1 MAAPNLQSTA
11 ILTEHLE
18 YPPISLL
25 DDIINNVNDI
35 MYKCTA
41 AMEKYLLRKN
51 DIEGHDYSEEIRVG
65 IAKLE
70 TLLEHTVDKNFDKLE
85 LYVLRNVLTIPNEL
99 IENNVFLLKHQQ
111 NLNTKWISDP
121 ENQDKDN
128 DLFMSKI
135 IEFETK
141 FTKNQLIRDRIKQM
155 KLLKNEI
162 KKFKI
167 FIKKNIE
174 QLLKI
179 ESIDNS
185 IHFKEMF
192 QSLRPIDE
200 SMRFLTSQLKQ
211 LYNDSEE
218 YCSNEMIQ
226 SITEH
231 REPNDNNNDNDN
243 NIVMSRARY
252 IDTLTNTAL
261 QTKETVSLHH
271 PQNNIQIQI
280 RDPDLS
286 LFNDL

>member
-231 REPNDNNNDNDN
+231 REPNDKNNNDNDN

-252 IDTLTNTAL
+252 ICLLYTSPSPRDT
-261 QTKETVSLHH
+261 
-271 PQNNIQIQI
+271 
-280 RDPDLS
+280 R
-286 LFNDL
+286 

>member
-1 MAAPNLQSTA
+1 MTAPNLQSTA

-41 AMEKYLLRKN
+41 AMEKYLLRKS

-111 NLNTKWISDP
+111 NLDTQWVMDP
-121 ENQDKDN
+121 QNQDKDN
-128 DLFMSKI
+128 DILTKKM
-135 IEFETK
+135 IEIETK
-141 FTKNQLIRDRIKQM
+141 LTKNQLIRDRIKQI
-155 KLLKNEI
+155 KLLKEEI

-167 FIKKNIE
+167 FIERNIK
-174 QLLKI
+174 QLLDI
-179 ESIDNS
+179 ESMENG
-185 IHFKEMF
+185 IHLKEMF

-218 YCSNEMIQ
+218 YCSNEMVQ
-226 SITEH
+226 SITKQK
-231 REPNDNNNDNDN
+231 DNNNV
-243 NIVMSRARY
+243 IMSRAKY
-252 IDTLTNTAL
+252 IDSTTNTLLNAGK
-261 QTKETVSLHH
+261 TIPYHSNT
-271 PQNNIQIQI
+271 NIQIQI

-286 LFNDL
+286 LF